1 MCASITTLE
10 IFEVLSLSFI
20 IVLRP
25 GWSIEHVGNKTGVDY
40 KTGSFGAALP
50 CSPTGGSILYH
61 RGNNLSNHRELKNLL
76 PIDNKMDPHNL
87 PGYS

>member
-10 IFEVLSLSFI
+10 IFELLSLSFI

-25 GWSIEHVGNKTGVDY
+25 DGLLSNLATRRGVDY

-50 CSPTGGSILYH
+50 CSPTGGSIMYH
-61 RGNNLSNHRELKNLL
+61 RGNNLCNHRELKYLL
-76 PIDNKMDPHNL
+76 PIDKK
-87 PGYS
+87 